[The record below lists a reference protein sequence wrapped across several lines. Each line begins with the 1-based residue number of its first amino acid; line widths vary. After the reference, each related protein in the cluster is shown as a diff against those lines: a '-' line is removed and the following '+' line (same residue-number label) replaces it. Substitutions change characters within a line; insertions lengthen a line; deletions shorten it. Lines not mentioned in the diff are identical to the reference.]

1 MEQVPS
7 GGIPTD
13 SCQYQIS
20 VSKINDTTVVTFR
33 GEGLNS
39 SGDSKLSGLDGFQQS
54 ILKSIYRSLKNKRG
68 LICQDYATLL
78 EECGENNIKKR
89 QNGALLGTWEKSMLK
104 ISFT

>member
-1 MEQVPS
+1 MEQVPP
-7 GGIPTD
+7 GGIPID

-20 VSKINDTTVVTFR
+20 VTKNNHTTLVTFR

-54 ILKSIYRSLKNKRG
+54 ILKSLYRSLKNKRE

-78 EECGENNIKKR
+78 EACGKTKIKKR

-104 ISFT
+104 ISLA